1 MNRPNRYENDSYAG
15 FMRRAVRAFGR
26 RAETDLDALRM
37 MVELRAELD
46 ASIASAAR
54 LAHDGEGAFSWTEIG
69 DALGMSRQAARQR
82 FAPSPQ
88 ERLEA
93 RRAAEAAGTTGSAKG
108 CGHLVCTGRAL
119 CAFREAAAQR

>member
-46 ASIASAAR
+46 QAIATAAR
-54 LAHDGEGAFSWTEIG
+54 AAHEGEAAFSWTEVG
-69 DALGMSRQAARQR
+69 QALGMTRQAARQR

-93 RRAAEAAGTTGSAKG
+93 RRAAEAAGQVGSSRCDHAR
-108 CGHLVCTGRAL
+108 CTGRKL
-119 CAFREAAAQR
+119 CLFREAGAQR